1 MRVLPYFA
9 GAATLVAIGGA
20 AMGGAIDT
28 TPRQIF
34 DSGATMPASSGI
46 TYDNVRRETPTANH
60 YPLDAGDKRYEVAE
74 LRERGLYSQD
84 RYAGSYYREAPQ
96 ANLDQFDY
104 AAAEADQRQW
114 EAEQRRPASGQRVAY
129 TEVRTAPRRPVDTA
143 KPATANKPA
152 IRFVSQ
158 PVVQDTSSMTNR

>member
-34 DSGATMPASSGI
+34 ESGATIPAGSGISYENNRREMPA
-46 TYDNVRRETPTANH
+46 ANH
-60 YPLDAGDKRYEVAE
+60 YPLEAGNERYEVAE

-96 ANLDQFDY
+96 ASVDQFDY
-104 AAAEADQRQW
+104 AAAEADQRRW
-114 EAEQRRPASGQRVAY
+114 EAEQRPASGQRVAY
-129 TEVRTAPRRPVDTA
+129 TEVRTAPKRPVDARKPASGA
-143 KPATANKPA
+143 KPAIK
-152 IRFVSQ
+152 FVSQ
-158 PVVQDTSSMTNR
+158 PVVQDTSSMTSR